1 MRQPGEDEAAGGS
14 QRTAMTTDLSAG
26 RIALSRVLLGGLV
39 AGVICNLSGM
49 LLGALVLRDEARA
62 LLAAMAHPP
71 SPLRMFS
78 EHVALRLGLGVL
90 TVWLYAALRP
100 RFGPGPKTALRA
112 ALFVYLAA
120 YLFTGLLF
128 QELGIYSPRTTA
140 IALAWGAVEVELMA
154 LAGAWLY
161 RERGPRRGAR

>member
-1 MRQPGEDEAAGGS
+1 
-14 QRTAMTTDLSAG
+14 MTTDLPAG
-26 RIALSRVLLGGLV
+26 RISLPRVLLGGLV
-39 AGVICNLSGM
+39 AGVICNVSGM

-71 SPLRMFS
+71 TPLRMFT
-78 EHVALRLGLGVL
+78 EHVSLRLGLGLL

-112 ALFVYLAA
+112 ALFIYLAA
-120 YLFTGLLF
+120 YLFAGLLF
-128 QELGIYSPRTTA
+128 QEVGIYSPRTTM
-140 IALAWGAVEVELMA
+140 IALVWGAVEVALMA

-161 RERGPRRGAR
+161 REPVPPAP